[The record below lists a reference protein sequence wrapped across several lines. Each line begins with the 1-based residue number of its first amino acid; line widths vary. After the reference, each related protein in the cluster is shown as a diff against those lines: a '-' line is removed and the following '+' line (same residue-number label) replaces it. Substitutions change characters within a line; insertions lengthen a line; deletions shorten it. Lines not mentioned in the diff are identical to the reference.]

1 MPYASGAFKGE
12 CNVSQKA
19 VVSSSIMKSG
29 GMKAVLMRSL
39 VKGRKDRRRRA
50 RAGVDVHAREKHG
63 RECVV
68 SVGIVDSITAVFV
81 IEVQL

>member
-39 VKGRKDRRRRA
+39 VKGRT
-50 RAGVDVHAREKHG
+50 AGVERGQVSTCMPEKG
-63 RECVV
+63 TGA
-68 SVGIVDSITAVFV
+68 SAS
-81 IEVQL
+81 